1 MFSIRGIELAQKGFY
16 VNLDKSTERHSLVE
30 EQIKKHSITDLHRF
44 SALTDNLHQ
53 SSATKSQ
60 RAVFEQALSENL
72 DTIFVAED
80 DFYIPDSLPHYSNL
94 PNKDFTTHLTDVVN
108 DLKTLDWDV
117 FLFGCCPRAWL
128 VPFTK
133 NIALIDRSTGAWA
146 YLIKK
151 KAYEFILNT
160 FNYYR
165 DYQAIDNILPLLNFM
180 GLKTFT
186 SIPLL
191 IHHAKGLVSTL
202 QPGLGPV
209 DYTTLIE
216 GYYGR
221 FMLDSI
227 KPGEDYV
234 EKYYVERELSLM
246 IFDRM
251 YVNFVDVLRNCLYNL
266 PDSIKKC
273 RMFVYYVDSR
283 DEKTQQLISYFRDRP
298 DFYNTGI
305 ELFDDDTKAFTRV
318 INNISTPYFA
328 VINPKH
334 IFTRQDIDF
343 KEIIK
348 KMKSES
354 IDALVFNTQSDDIN
368 IEFNI
373 NDMVPTN
380 EIPNT
385 FTIFNTKYLKSL
397 VDQHGLFF
405 NKPLQGKIMLNNSF
419 RLGSLNFSDTKS
431 VAEGKTHEYIL
442 NRPVVDS

>member
-1 MFSIRGIELAQKGFY
+1 MFSICGIELAEKGFF
-16 VNLDKSTERHSLVE
+16 VNLDKSTDRLALIE
-30 EQIKKHSITDLHRF
+30 EQIHKHSITDLHRF

-60 RAVFEQALSENL
+60 RAVFEHALAENL

-80 DFYIPDSLPHYSNL
+80 DFKIPDELPYYSNL
-94 PNKDFTTHLTDVVN
+94 PKKDFKTHLQDVVN

-117 FLFGCCPRAWL
+117 FMFGCCPRAWL

-133 NIALIDRSTGAWA
+133 NVALIDRSTGAWA

-151 KAYEFILNT
+151 KAYEFILKN

-186 SIPLL
+186 SLPLL

-227 KPGEDYV
+227 KPDEDYV

-246 IFDRM
+246 ILDNM
-251 YVNFVDVLRNCLYNL
+251 YENFVNILRNCLFNL

-305 ELFDDDTKAFTRV
+305 ELFDETTKALYRV
-318 INNISTPYFA
+318 VNNISTSYFI
-328 VINPKH
+328 VINPKF
-334 IFTRQDIDF
+334 IFTTQDINF
-343 KEIIK
+343 KEIIN
-348 KMKSES
+348 KMKTES
-354 IDALVFNTQSDDIN
+354 IDALVFNTVSDDIKF
-368 IEFNI
+368 EFNI
-373 NDMVPTN
+373 NDTVPIN

-385 FTIFNTKYLKSL
+385 FVVFNTNYLKELIS
-397 VDQHGLFF
+397 QHGNFF
-405 NKPLQGKIMLNNSF
+405 NKPVAGKILLNNSF
-419 RLGSLNFSDTKS
+419 KLGTLNFSEPKS
-431 VAEGKTHEYIL
+431 VAESKTHEYII
-442 NRPVVDS
+442 NRPVIDS